1 MKRSLF
7 AGVGLVVLLG
17 AAAAGC
23 QGKKDP
29 PPSPPPAVVVT
40 PVVERD
46 VPVYG
51 EWIGTTAGND
61 NAEIRPKVD
70 GYLLRR
76 DYAEGSMVDK
86 GQLLFE
92 IDPRQVQAQLAQA
105 QANLAQGRAGL
116 AKAQR
121 DVARFEP
128 LAAEKAVSQQ
138 ELDNA
143 RSALQAAQATVG
155 ALQAAVE
162 QARLNLTWTRVTSP
176 IRGIAGVATQQ
187 VGNLVSPT
195 TVLTTVSQVDPIRV
209 AYALG
214 EQEYLRLQQK
224 LQGGAAQGS
233 ELQLVLADGT
243 VFPHP
248 GRLLF
253 ADRQVDPRTGT
264 IQTVGLFPNPGNV
277 LRPGQYAK
285 VRAVVDWKKG
295 ALLVPQRAINELQ
308 GGFQVAVVGS
318 DDRAQVLS
326 VTPGEKVG
334 DLEVV
339 ESPRGNPSGNA
350 PDRPLKAGDR
360 VVVEGFSRVK
370 PGAPVKPQA
379 AKPAASENALAA
391 AAGAGAGAG
400 TTGSR

>member
-1 MKRSLF
+1 MRHP
-7 AGVGLVVLLG
+7 LVRGLG
-17 AAAAGC
+17 AAVAAFAAIGMLAC
-23 QGKKDP
+23 HGRSGDPAP
-29 PPSPPPAVVVT
+29 PPPTPTVVVT
-40 PVVERD
+40 PVLQRD

-61 NAEIRPKVD
+61 NAEIRPRVD

-76 DYAEGSMVDK
+76 AYAEGALVAK

-105 QANLAQGRAGL
+105 QANLAQGEAAL
-116 AKAQR
+116 AKAER

-155 ALQAAVE
+155 ALKAAVE

-176 IRGIAGVATQQ
+176 IRGIAGTATQQ

-195 TVLTTVSQVDPIRV
+195 TILTTVSQCDPIRV
-209 AYALG
+209 VYSLG

-224 LQGGAAQGS
+224 LESAPAGG
-233 ELQLVLADGT
+233 ELQMVLTDGT

-264 IQTVGLFPNPGNV
+264 ISTVGLFPNPGDV

-295 ALLVPQRAINELQ
+295 ALLVPQRAVNELQ

-339 ESPRGNPSGNA
+339 ESPPGNPSGA
-350 PDRPLKAGDR
+350 PDRALKAGDR

-370 PGAPVKPQA
+370 AGGLVKPQA
-379 AKPAASENALAA
+379 AKPAPPENALAA
-391 AAGAGAGAG
+391 AGAGAG

>member
-17 AAAAGC
+17 AVAAGC

-29 PPSPPPAVVVT
+29 PPSPPPAVVVI

-61 NAEIRPKVD
+61 NAEIRPEVD

-76 DYAEGSMVDK
+76 DYAEGSMVEK

-105 QANLAQGRAGL
+105 QANLAQGKAGL

-224 LQGGAAQGS
+224 LQGGGAQGS

-295 ALLVPQRAINELQ
+295 ALLVPQRAVNELQ

-339 ESPRGNPSGNA
+339 ESPPGNPSGA
-350 PDRPLKAGDR
+350 PDRALKAGDR

-370 PGAPVKPQA
+370 AGGLVKPQA
-379 AKPAASENALAA
+379 AKPAPPENALAA
-391 AAGAGAGAG
+391 TGASTA

>member
-7 AGVGLVVLLG
+7 VGVGLAILLG
-17 AAAAGC
+17 AAAVGC

-29 PPSPPPAVVVT
+29 PPPPPPAVVVT
-40 PVVERD
+40 PVVQRD

-76 DYAEGSMVDK
+76 DYAEGSVVEK

-105 QANLAQGRAGL
+105 RANLAQGRAGL
-116 AKAQR
+116 AKAER

-155 ALQAAVE
+155 ALAAAVE
-162 QARLNLTWTRVTSP
+162 QARLNLAWTRVTSP
-176 IRGIAGVATQQ
+176 IRGVAGTATQQ

-195 TVLTTVSQVDPIRV
+195 TVLTTVSQCDPIRV
-209 AYALG
+209 VYSLG

-224 LQGGAAQGS
+224 LQTGTAKGG
-233 ELQLVLADGT
+233 ELQLILADGSL
-243 VFPHP
+243 FPHP

-264 IQTVGLFPNPGNV
+264 IETVGLFPNPGNL

-285 VRAVVDWKKG
+285 VRTVVDLKRG
-295 ALLVPQRAINELQ
+295 ALLVPQRAVNELQ
-308 GGFQVAVVGS
+308 GSFQVAVVGS
-318 DDRAQVLS
+318 DDRAQVLP

-339 ESPRGNPSGNA
+339 ESSPGGTSGNPAGA
-350 PDRPLKAGDR
+350 PDHALKAGDR

-370 PGAPVKPQA
+370 PGGLVKPQP
-379 AKPAASENALAA
+379 AKPESALASL
-391 AAGAGAGAG
+391 
-400 TTGSR
+400 GSR

>member
-1 MKRSLF
+1 MKRSMLV
-7 AGVGLVVLLG
+7 GVGLLAVAV
-17 AAAAGC
+17 AGC
-23 QGKKDP
+23 QGKKETP
-29 PPSPPPAVVVT
+29 PPPPPAVVVT
-40 PVVERD
+40 PVVQRD
-46 VPVYG
+46 VPVFG

-76 DYAEGSMVDK
+76 DYAEGSMVEK

-105 QANLAQGRAGL
+105 QANLAQGKAGL
-116 AKAQR
+116 AKAER

-128 LAAEKAVSQQ
+128 LAADKAVSQQ

-155 ALQAAVE
+155 ALRAAVD

-176 IRGIAGVATQQ
+176 IRGIAGTATQQ

-209 AYALG
+209 VYSLG
-214 EQEYLRLQQK
+214 EQEFLHLQQK
-224 LQGGAAQGS
+224 LQSAPAGGG
-233 ELQLVLADGT
+233 ELQLILADGT

-264 IQTVGLFPNPGNV
+264 IETVGLFPNPGNL
-277 LRPGQYAK
+277 LRPGQYGK
-285 VRAVVDWKKG
+285 VRAVVDFKKG
-295 ALLVPQRAINELQ
+295 ALLVPQRAVNELQ

-318 DDRAQVLS
+318 DDRAQVLP
-326 VTPGEKVG
+326 VMPGEKVG
-334 DLEVV
+334 DLQVV
-339 ESPRGNPSGNA
+339 ESPPGATPS
-350 PDRPLKAGDR
+350 DRTLKAGDN

-370 PGAPVKPQA
+370 AGALVKPQP
-379 AKPAASENALAA
+379 AKPENALAA
-391 AAGAGAGAG
+391 LGAPGATAGG
-400 TTGSR
+400 R

>member
-1 MKRSLF
+1 MKRQTLV
-7 AGVGLVVLLG
+7 GVGVL
-17 AAAAGC
+17 AVAVIGC

-29 PPSPPPAVVVT
+29 PPPPPPAVVVT
-40 PVVERD
+40 PVVQRD

-76 DYAEGSMVDK
+76 DYAEGTLVQR

-116 AKAQR
+116 AKAER

-128 LAAEKAVSQQ
+128 LAAQRAVSQQ

-155 ALQAAVE
+155 SLQAAVD
-162 QARLNLTWTRVTSP
+162 QARLSLTWTRVTSP
-176 IRGIAGVATQQ
+176 IAGIAGTAAQQ
-187 VGNLVSPT
+187 VGNLVSPS
-195 TVLTTVSQVDPIRV
+195 TVLTTVSQCDPIRV
-209 AYALG
+209 VYSLG
-214 EQEYLRLQQK
+214 EQEYLHLQQK
-224 LQGGAAQGS
+224 LAQSPSSPAGGL
-233 ELQLVLADGT
+233 ELVLADGA

-264 IQTVGLFPNPGNV
+264 IATVGLFPNPGNL

-285 VRAVVDWKKG
+285 VRAVVDFKKG
-295 ALLVPQRAINELQ
+295 ALLVPQRAVNELQ

-318 DDRAQVLS
+318 DDRAQVLP
-326 VTPGEKVG
+326 VAPGEKVG
-334 DLEVV
+334 PLWVV
-339 ESPRGNPSGNA
+339 ENLPGQQPERA
-350 PDRPLKAGDR
+350 LKAGDR
-360 VVVEGFSRVK
+360 VVVEGFSRIK
-370 PGAPVKPQA
+370 PGALVRPQE
-379 AKPAASENALAA
+379 AKPENALAS
-391 AAGAGAGAG
+391 AAGAPGGAAGAAASKFSA
-400 TTGSR
+400 GSR